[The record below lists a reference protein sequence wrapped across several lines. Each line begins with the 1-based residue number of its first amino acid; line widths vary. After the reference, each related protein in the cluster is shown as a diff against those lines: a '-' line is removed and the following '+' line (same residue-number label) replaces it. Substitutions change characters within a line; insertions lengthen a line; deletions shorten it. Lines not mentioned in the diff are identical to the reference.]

1 MVIRLIKD
9 YDSTKDS
16 LYLAQQ
22 RDDLE
27 SIENGLNGLSNS
39 IANHKSA
46 VTAHTSSQ
54 VAHGGGLTV
63 YEEIE
68 IAKARLR
75 NIILEAD
82 GTNIKETLDA
92 RVDKRGKV
100 YPSLRDHLIANETD
114 LENLDSIIQKEMT
127 FDFTTVPPV
136 YHTNLNLADKTV
148 LQCFVIDELT
158 GDIYA
163 TQVASGNKDKSESF
177 TITRM
182 NQNGVMLDSMTLIH
196 GGHGTTIGLER
207 ENGKIYIWSNYDV
220 VDSNGNT
227 VGNDL
232 VRFPYT
238 AGATLN
244 GGSGG
249 IKRYNK
255 FNDYYTIPV
264 IDRENGF
271 IAFRVKLNDGNSLVE
286 LRKLTDVKSG
296 VNKVLGKVII
306 PSDLHYLQGFTIDGY
321 DLYWYTGDTNNN
333 TYPCE
338 ITQFSFKDGSLK
350 KRISCDFG
358 YGPDGKYEDGFRE
371 PESIFLYKDPKTGK
385 KSLFAGV
392 VTGAVGKRLAKVYAY
407 HSKENAAKFGIDL
420 AQGYQGYKLTQNS
433 GYAKRLPEGLKAL
446 KEFRQVGYYYM
457 TTPETKTLSDH
468 PDSGDAGWWF
478 NIAPA
483 DRVGSVIQTLTR
495 NSTARPLKILTRVVT
510 SEGKEGEW
518 SEISASGKLP
528 WANLPLKNG
537 AKNPDSNNRLQF
549 AVQGGFL
556 YVRGRVTIPKKDGVD
571 FATLPVSARPKKNAF
586 KGCPVGGTTGDRKIV
601 FRSNGNISA
610 LGLIANNAG
619 NVTYTYIDEI
629 IKLN

>member
-27 SIENGLNGLSNS
+27 SIENELNGLSNS

-54 VAHGGGLTV
+54 VAHGSGLTV

-75 NIILEAD
+75 NIVLEAD
-82 GTNIKETLDA
+82 GTNIKETIDA

-100 YPSLRDHLIANETD
+100 YPSLRDHLVANETD
-114 LENLDSIIQKEMT
+114 LENLDSMIQKEMS

-163 TQVASGNKDKSESF
+163 TQVASGNQDKSESF

-182 NQNGVMLDSMTLIH
+182 NQNGVMLDSMTLVH

-207 ENGKIYIWSNYDV
+207 ENGKVYIWSNYNV

-238 AGATLN
+238 SGATLN

-255 FNDYYTIPV
+255 FNDYYTVPV
-264 IDRENGF
+264 IDRENGL
-271 IAFRVKLNDGNSLVE
+271 IAFRIKLKDDNSLVE
-286 LRKLTDVKSG
+286 LRKLSDVKNG

-306 PSDLHYLQGFTIDGY
+306 PSDLFYLQGFTIDGY
-321 DLYWYTGDTNNN
+321 DLYWYTGDTNNK

-350 KRISCDFG
+350 KRISCNFG

-392 VTGAVGKRLAKVYAY
+392 ATGAVGKRLAKVYAY

-420 AQGYQGYKLTQNS
+420 AQGYQGYKLTQNN
-433 GYAKRLPEGLKAL
+433 GYSKRLPDGLKSL
-446 KEFRQVGYYYM
+446 KEFRQPGFYYM
-457 TTPETKTLSDH
+457 LTTETKTLSDH
-468 PDSGDAGWWF
+468 PDSGNAGWWL

-483 DRVGSVIQTLTR
+483 DRAGSVIQTLTR
-495 NSTARPLKILTRVVT
+495 NATARPIKILTRVVT
-510 SEGKEGEW
+510 NDGKVGDW
-518 SEISASGKLP
+518 SEVSASGKLP
-528 WANLPLKNG
+528 WADLPLKNG
-537 AKNPDSNNRLQF
+537 AKNPDSNYRLQF

-556 YVRGRVTIPKKDGVD
+556 FVRGRVTIPQKDGVD
-571 FATLPVSARPKKNAF
+571 FATLPVSARPKKNTY
-586 KGCPVGGTTGDRKIV
+586 KSCPVAGTTGDRKIV

-610 LGLIANNAG
+610 LGLFAKSASNA
-619 NVTYTYIDEI
+619 TYTYIDEI
-629 IKLN
+629 IKLD

>member
-27 SIENGLNGLSNS
+27 SIENELNGLSNS

-54 VAHGGGLTV
+54 VAHGSGLTV

-75 NIILEAD
+75 NIVLEAD
-82 GTNIKETLDA
+82 GTNIKETIDA

-100 YPSLRDHLIANETD
+100 YPSLRDHLVANETD
-114 LENLDSIIQKEMT
+114 LENLDSMIQKELS

-136 YHTNLNLADKTV
+136 YHTNLNLADKTI

-163 TQVASGNKDKSESF
+163 TQVASGNQDKSESF

-207 ENGKIYIWSNYDV
+207 ENGKVYIWSNYNV

-271 IAFRVKLNDGNSLVE
+271 IAFRIRLEDDNSLVE
-286 LRKLTDVKSG
+286 LRKLNDVKNG

-306 PSDLHYLQGFTIDGY
+306 PNDLFYLQGFTIDGY
-321 DLYWYTGDTNNN
+321 DLYWYTGDTNNK

-350 KRISCDFG
+350 KRISCNFG

-392 VTGAVGKRLAKVYAY
+392 ATGAVGKRLAKVYAY

-420 AQGYQGYKLTQNS
+420 AQGYQGYKLTQNN
-433 GYAKRLPEGLKAL
+433 GYSKRLPDGLKSL
-446 KEFRQVGYYYM
+446 KEFRQPGFYYM
-457 TTPETKTLSDH
+457 LTTETKTLSDH
-468 PDSGDAGWWF
+468 PDSGNAGWWL

-483 DRVGSVIQTLTR
+483 DRAGSVIQTLTR
-495 NSTARPLKILTRVVT
+495 NATARPIKILTRVVT
-510 SEGKEGEW
+510 NTGNVGDW

-528 WANLPLKNG
+528 WADLPLKNG
-537 AKNPDSNNRLQF
+537 AKNPDSNYRLQF

-556 YVRGRVTIPKKDGVD
+556 FVRGRVTIPEKDGVD
-571 FATLPVSARPKKNAF
+571 FATLPASARPKKNTY
-586 KGCPVGGTTGDRKIV
+586 KSCPVAGTTGDRKIV

-610 LGLIANNAG
+610 LGLFAKSASNA
-619 NVTYTYIDEI
+619 TYTYIDEI
-629 IKLN
+629 IKLD

>member
-27 SIENGLNGLSNS
+27 SIENELNGLSNS

-54 VAHGGGLTV
+54 VAHGSGLTV

-75 NIILEAD
+75 NIVLEAD
-82 GTNIKETLDA
+82 GTNIKETIDA

-100 YPSLRDHLIANETD
+100 YPSLRDHLVANETD
-114 LENLDSIIQKEMT
+114 LENLDSIIQKEMS

-163 TQVASGNKDKSESF
+163 TQVASGNQDKSESF

-207 ENGKIYIWSNYDV
+207 ENGKVYIWSNYNV

-271 IAFRVKLNDGNSLVE
+271 IAFRIRLEDDNSLVE
-286 LRKLTDVKSG
+286 LRKLNDVKNG

-306 PSDLHYLQGFTIDGY
+306 PSDLFYLQGFTIDGY
-321 DLYWYTGDTNNN
+321 DLYWYTGDTNNK

-338 ITQFSFKDGSLK
+338 ITQFNFKDGSLK

-392 VTGAVGKRLAKVYAY
+392 ATGAVGKRLAKVYAY

-420 AQGYQGYKLTQNS
+420 AQGYQGYKLTQNN
-433 GYAKRLPEGLKAL
+433 GYSKRLPDGLKSL
-446 KEFRQVGYYYM
+446 KEFRQPGFYYM
-457 TTPETKTLSDH
+457 LTTETKTLSDH
-468 PDSGDAGWWF
+468 PDSGNAGWWL

-483 DRVGSVIQTLTR
+483 DRAGSVIQTLTR
-495 NSTARPLKILTRVVT
+495 NATARPIKILTRVVT
-510 SEGKEGEW
+510 NTGNVGDW

-528 WANLPLKNG
+528 WADLPLKNG
-537 AKNPDSNNRLQF
+537 AKNPDSNYRLQF

-556 YVRGRVTIPKKDGVD
+556 FVRGRVTIPQKDGVD
-571 FATLPVSARPKKNAF
+571 FATLPASARPKKNTY
-586 KGCPVGGTTGDRKIV
+586 KSCPVAGTTGDRKIV

-610 LGLIANNAG
+610 LGLFAKSASNA
-619 NVTYTYIDEI
+619 TYTYIDEI
-629 IKLN
+629 IKLD

>member
-27 SIENGLNGLSNS
+27 SIENELNGLSNS

-54 VAHGGGLTV
+54 VAHGSGLTV

-75 NIILEAD
+75 NIVLEAD
-82 GTNIKETLDA
+82 GTNIKETIDA

-100 YPSLRDHLIANETD
+100 YPSLRDHLVANETD
-114 LENLDSIIQKEMT
+114 LENLDSMIQKEMS

-163 TQVASGNKDKSESF
+163 TQVASGNQDKSESF

-182 NQNGVMLDSMTLIH
+182 NQNGVMLDSMTLVH

-207 ENGKIYIWSNYDV
+207 ENGKVYIWSNYNV

-238 AGATLN
+238 SGATLN

-255 FNDYYTIPV
+255 FNDYYTVPV
-264 IDRENGF
+264 IDRENGL
-271 IAFRVKLNDGNSLVE
+271 IAFRIKLKDDNSLVE
-286 LRKLTDVKSG
+286 LRKLSDVKNG

-306 PSDLHYLQGFTIDGY
+306 PSDLFYLQGFTIDGY
-321 DLYWYTGDTNNN
+321 DLYWYTGDTNNK

-350 KRISCDFG
+350 KRISCNFG

-392 VTGAVGKRLAKVYAY
+392 ATGAVGKRLAKVYAY

-420 AQGYQGYKLTQNS
+420 AQGYQGYKLTQNN
-433 GYAKRLPEGLKAL
+433 GYSKRLPDGLKSL
-446 KEFRQVGYYYM
+446 KEFRQPGFYYM
-457 TTPETKTLSDH
+457 LTTETKTLSDH
-468 PDSGDAGWWF
+468 PDSGNAGWWL

-483 DRVGSVIQTLTR
+483 DRAGSVIQTLTR
-495 NSTARPLKILTRVVT
+495 NATARPIKILTRVVT
-510 SEGKEGEW
+510 NTGNVGDW

-528 WANLPLKNG
+528 WADLPLKNG
-537 AKNPDSNNRLQF
+537 AKNPDSNYRLQF

-556 YVRGRVTIPKKDGVD
+556 FVRGRVTIPEKDGVD
-571 FATLPVSARPKKNAF
+571 FATLPASARPKKNTY
-586 KGCPVGGTTGDRKIV
+586 KSCPVAGTTGDRKIV

-610 LGLIANNAG
+610 LGLFAKSAS

-629 IKLN
+629 IKLD

>member
-27 SIENGLNGLSNS
+27 SIENELNGLSNS

-54 VAHGGGLTV
+54 VAHGSGLTV

-75 NIILEAD
+75 NIVLEAD
-82 GTNIKETLDA
+82 GTNIKETIDA

-100 YPSLRDHLIANETD
+100 YPSLRDHLVANETD
-114 LENLDSIIQKEMT
+114 LENLDSMIQKELS

-136 YHTNLNLADKTV
+136 YHTNLNLADKTI

-163 TQVASGNKDKSESF
+163 TQVASGNQDKSESF

-207 ENGKIYIWSNYDV
+207 ENGKVYIWSNYNV

-264 IDRENGF
+264 IDRENGL
-271 IAFRVKLNDGNSLVE
+271 IAFRIRLEDDNSLVE
-286 LRKLTDVKSG
+286 LRKLNDVKNG

-306 PSDLHYLQGFTIDGY
+306 PSDLFYLQGFTIDGY
-321 DLYWYTGDTNNN
+321 DLYWYTGDTNNK

-350 KRISCDFG
+350 KRISCNFG

-392 VTGAVGKRLAKVYAY
+392 ATGAVGKRLAKVYAY

-420 AQGYQGYKLTQNS
+420 AQGYQGYKLTQNN
-433 GYAKRLPEGLKAL
+433 GYSKRLPDGLKSL
-446 KEFRQVGYYYM
+446 KEFRQPGFYYM
-457 TTPETKTLSDH
+457 LTTETKTLSDH
-468 PDSGDAGWWF
+468 PDSGNAGWWL

-483 DRVGSVIQTLTR
+483 DRAGSVIQTLTR
-495 NSTARPLKILTRVVT
+495 NATARPIKILTRVVT
-510 SEGKEGEW
+510 NDGKVGDW

-528 WANLPLKNG
+528 WADLPLKNG
-537 AKNPDSNNRLQF
+537 AKNPDSNYRLQF

-556 YVRGRVTIPKKDGVD
+556 FVRGRVTIPQKDGVD
-571 FATLPVSARPKKNAF
+571 FATLPASARPKKNTY
-586 KGCPVGGTTGDRKIV
+586 KSCPVAGTTGDRKIV

-610 LGLIANNAG
+610 LGLFAKSASNA
-619 NVTYTYIDEI
+619 TYTYIDEI
-629 IKLN
+629 IKLD

>member
-54 VAHGGGLTV
+54 VAHGSGLTV

-75 NIILEAD
+75 NIVLEAD
-82 GTNIKETLDA
+82 GTNIKETIDA

-100 YPSLRDHLIANETD
+100 YPSLRDHLVANETD
-114 LENLDSIIQKEMT
+114 LENLDSMIQKELS

-163 TQVASGNKDKSESF
+163 TQVASGNQDKSESF

-207 ENGKIYIWSNYDV
+207 ENGKMFIWSNYNV

-264 IDRENGF
+264 IDRENGL
-271 IAFRVKLNDGNSLVE
+271 IAFRIRLEDDNSLVE
-286 LRKLTDVKSG
+286 LRKLNDVKNG

-306 PSDLHYLQGFTIDGY
+306 PSDLFYLQGFTIDGY
-321 DLYWYTGDTNNN
+321 DLYWYTGDTNNK

-350 KRISCDFG
+350 KRISCNFG

-392 VTGAVGKRLAKVYAY
+392 ATGAVGKRLTKVYAY

-420 AQGYQGYKLTQNS
+420 AQGYQGYKLTQNN
-433 GYAKRLPEGLKAL
+433 GYSKRLPDGLKSL
-446 KEFRQVGYYYM
+446 KEFRQPGFYYM
-457 TTPETKTLSDH
+457 LTTETKTLSDH
-468 PDSGDAGWWF
+468 PDSGNAGWWL

-483 DRVGSVIQTLTR
+483 DRAGSVIQTLTR
-495 NSTARPLKILTRVVT
+495 NATARPIKILTRVVT
-510 SEGKEGEW
+510 NTGNVGDW

-528 WANLPLKNG
+528 WADLPLKNG
-537 AKNPDSNNRLQF
+537 AKNPDSNYRLQF

-556 YVRGRVTIPKKDGVD
+556 FVRGRVTIPQKDGVD
-571 FATLPVSARPKKNAF
+571 FATLPASSRPKKNTY
-586 KGCPVGGTTGDRKIV
+586 KSCPVAGTTGDRKIV

-610 LGLIANNAG
+610 LGLFAKSASNA
-619 NVTYTYIDEI
+619 TYTYIDEI
-629 IKLN
+629 IKLD

>member
-27 SIENGLNGLSNS
+27 SIENELNGLSNS

-54 VAHGGGLTV
+54 VAHGSGLTV

-75 NIILEAD
+75 NIVLEAD
-82 GTNIKETLDA
+82 GTNIKETIDA

-100 YPSLRDHLIANETD
+100 YPSLRDHLVANETD
-114 LENLDSIIQKEMT
+114 LENLDSMIQKELS

-148 LQCFVIDELT
+148 LQCFVIDEMT

-163 TQVASGNKDKSESF
+163 TQVASGNQDKSESF

-182 NQNGVMLDSMTLIH
+182 NKNGVMLDSMTLIH

-207 ENGKIYIWSNYDV
+207 ENGKVYIWSNYNV

-271 IAFRVKLNDGNSLVE
+271 IAFRIRLQDDNSLVE
-286 LRKLTDVKSG
+286 LRKLSDVKNG

-306 PSDLHYLQGFTIDGY
+306 PNDLFYLQGFTIDGY
-321 DLYWYTGDTNNN
+321 DLYWYTGDTNNK

-392 VTGAVGKRLAKVYAY
+392 ATGAVGKRLAKVYAY

-420 AQGYQGYKLTQNS
+420 AQGYQGYKLTQNN
-433 GYAKRLPEGLKAL
+433 GYSKRLPDGLKSL
-446 KEFRQVGYYYM
+446 KEFRQPGFYYM
-457 TTPETKTLSDH
+457 LTTETKTLSDH
-468 PDSGDAGWWF
+468 PDSGNAGWWL

-483 DRVGSVIQTLTR
+483 DRAGSVIQTLTR
-495 NSTARPLKILTRVVT
+495 NATARPIKILTRVVT
-510 SEGKEGEW
+510 NDGNVGDW

-528 WANLPLKNG
+528 WADLPLKNG
-537 AKNPDSNNRLQF
+537 AKNSDSNYRLQF

-556 YVRGRVTIPKKDGVD
+556 FVRGRVTIPQKDGVD
-571 FATLPVSARPKKNAF
+571 FATLPASARPKKNTY
-586 KGCPVGGTTGDRKIV
+586 KSCPVAGTTGDRKIV

-610 LGLIANNAG
+610 LGLFAKSASNA
-619 NVTYTYIDEI
+619 TYTYIDEI
-629 IKLN
+629 IKLD

>member
-27 SIENGLNGLSNS
+27 SIENELNGLSNT

-54 VAHGGGLTV
+54 VAHGSGLTV

-75 NIILEAD
+75 NIVLEAD
-82 GTNIKETLDA
+82 GTNIKETIDA

-100 YPSLRDHLIANETD
+100 YPSLRDHLVANETD
-114 LENLDSIIQKEMT
+114 LENLDSMIQKEMS

-163 TQVASGNKDKSESF
+163 TQVASGNQDKSESF

-207 ENGKIYIWSNYDV
+207 ENGKVYIWSNYNV

-271 IAFRVKLNDGNSLVE
+271 IAFRIRLEDDNSLVE
-286 LRKLTDVKSG
+286 LRKLNDVKNG

-306 PSDLHYLQGFTIDGY
+306 PNDLFYLQGFTIDGY
-321 DLYWYTGDTNNN
+321 DLYWYTGDTNNK

-350 KRISCDFG
+350 KRISCNFG

-392 VTGAVGKRLAKVYAY
+392 ATGAVGKRLAKVYAY

-420 AQGYQGYKLTQNS
+420 AQGYQGYKLTQNN
-433 GYAKRLPEGLKAL
+433 GYSKRLPDGLKSL
-446 KEFRQVGYYYM
+446 KEFRQPGFYYM
-457 TTPETKTLSDH
+457 LTTETKTLSDH
-468 PDSGDAGWWF
+468 PDSGNAGWWL

-483 DRVGSVIQTLTR
+483 DRAGSVIQTLTR
-495 NSTARPLKILTRVVT
+495 NATARPIKILTRVVT
-510 SEGKEGEW
+510 NTGNVGDW

-528 WANLPLKNG
+528 WADLPLKNG
-537 AKNPDSNNRLQF
+537 AKNPDSNYRLQF

-556 YVRGRVTIPKKDGVD
+556 FVRGRVTIPQKDGVD
-571 FATLPVSARPKKNAF
+571 FATLPASARPKKNTY
-586 KGCPVGGTTGDRKIV
+586 KSCPVAGTTGDRKIV

-610 LGLIANNAG
+610 LGLFAKSASNA
-619 NVTYTYIDEI
+619 TYTYIDEI
-629 IKLN
+629 IKLD

>member
-27 SIENGLNGLSNS
+27 SIENELNGLSNS

-54 VAHGGGLTV
+54 VAHGSGLTV

-75 NIILEAD
+75 NIVLEAD
-82 GTNIKETLDA
+82 GTNIKETIDA

-100 YPSLRDHLIANETD
+100 YPSLRDHLVANETN
-114 LENLDSIIQKEMT
+114 LENLDSMIQKEMS

-158 GDIYA
+158 DDIYA
-163 TQVASGNKDKSESF
+163 TQVASGNQDKSESF

-182 NQNGVMLDSMTLIH
+182 NKNGVMLDSMTLIH

-207 ENGKIYIWSNYDV
+207 ENGKVYIWSNYNV

-244 GGSGG
+244 SGSGG

-271 IAFRVKLNDGNSLVE
+271 IAFRIRLQDDNSLVE
-286 LRKLTDVKSG
+286 LRKLSDVKNG

-306 PSDLHYLQGFTIDGY
+306 PNDLFYLQGFTIDGY
-321 DLYWYTGDTNNN
+321 DLYWYTGDTNNK

-350 KRISCDFG
+350 KRISCEFG

-468 PDSGDAGWWF
+468 PDSGDAGWWL

>member
-1 MVIRLIKD
+1 M
-9 YDSTKDS
+9 
-16 LYLAQQ
+16 
-22 RDDLE
+22 
-27 SIENGLNGLSNS
+27 
-39 IANHKSA
+39 
-46 VTAHTSSQ
+46 
-54 VAHGGGLTV
+54 
-63 YEEIE
+63 
-68 IAKARLR
+68 
-75 NIILEAD
+75 
-82 GTNIKETLDA
+82 
-92 RVDKRGKV
+92 
-100 YPSLRDHLIANETD
+100 
-114 LENLDSIIQKEMT
+114 IQKELS

-136 YHTNLNLADKTV
+136 YHTNLNLTDKTV

-163 TQVASGNKDKSESF
+163 TQVASGNQDKSESF

-207 ENGKIYIWSNYDV
+207 ENGKMYIWSNYNV

-255 FNDYYTIPV
+255 FNDYYTIPA
-264 IDRENGF
+264 IDRENGL
-271 IAFRVKLNDGNSLVE
+271 IAFRIRLKDDNSLVE
-286 LRKLTDVKSG
+286 LRKLSDVKNG

-306 PSDLHYLQGFTIDGY
+306 PNDLFYLQGFTIDGY
-321 DLYWYTGDTNNN
+321 DLYWYTGDTNNK

-350 KRISCDFG
+350 KRISCNFG

-392 VTGAVGKRLAKVYAY
+392 ATGAVGKRLAKVYAY

-420 AQGYQGYKLTQNS
+420 AQGYQGYKLTQNN
-433 GYAKRLPEGLKAL
+433 GYSKRLPDGLKSL
-446 KEFRQVGYYYM
+446 KEFRQPGFYYM
-457 TTPETKTLSDH
+457 LTTETKTLSDH
-468 PDSGDAGWWF
+468 PDSGNAGWWL

-483 DRVGSVIQTLTR
+483 DRAGSVIQTLTR
-495 NSTARPLKILTRVVT
+495 NATARPIKILTRVVT
-510 SEGKEGEW
+510 NDGNVGDW
-518 SEISASGKLP
+518 SEISLSGKLP
-528 WANLPLKNG
+528 WADLPLKNG
-537 AKNPDSNNRLQF
+537 AKNPDSNYRLQF

-556 YVRGRVTIPKKDGVD
+556 FVRGRVTIPQKDGVD
-571 FATLPVSARPKKNAF
+571 FATLPASARPKKNTY
-586 KGCPVGGTTGDRKIV
+586 KSCPVAGTTGDRKIV

-610 LGLIANNAG
+610 LGLFAKSASNA
-619 NVTYTYIDEI
+619 TYTYIDEI
-629 IKLN
+629 IKLD